1 MKTTLTLA
9 LSLALSMQITA
20 QRYHEVIFPS
30 ASVERD
36 IQYGTAP
43 NYQGVMTELML
54 DIYQPDND
62 NAQARALVVLV
73 HGGGFT
79 GGGKA
84 GENFQVWGMDL
95 AQRGFVVASIEYRLG
110 VTSKTD
116 AKLMWEASLR
126 CGQDTRAAV
135 RFLRSKMHDYRI
147 DTSHIFL
154 IGTSAG
160 GFGILQASILQD
172 NEIPSEIDQS
182 LGGAEGNSGTPNES
196 SKVHGLVVCWGAT
209 TDTTFIDA
217 GDPPL
222 FAVHGTADKTVPYQ
236 CGPSKFGF
244 DLCGGLPLTTRAA
257 NMGITSDLLLFPGA
271 GHTLDGD
278 PVLIDSCYRFAVRN
292 LATLADAPT
301 TVNNNVSFERGGIV
315 VYPNP
320 VQRGGVLTIQGVV
333 AEPTSVVLVDILGHQ
348 TPCAIVS
355 SVETEVNVTLPT
367 VDASSYYLVVSSAN
381 GVQVAP
387 VRCY

>member
-1 MKTTLTLA
+1 MKTTLILA
-9 LSLALSMQITA
+9 LTLVTSLHIAA
-20 QRYHEVIFPS
+20 QRYHTVIFPS

-36 IQYGTAP
+36 ILYGAAP
-43 NYQGVMTELML
+43 DYQGTMTDLML

-62 NAQARALVVLV
+62 NAQVRALVVLV

-84 GENFQVWGMDL
+84 GENFQEWGMDL
-95 AQRGFVVASIEYRLG
+95 ARRGFVVASIEYRLG

-116 AKLMWEASLR
+116 PKLMWEASLR

-172 NEIPSEIDQS
+172 NEIPANIDPS
-182 LGGAEGNSGTPNES
+182 LGGVEGNSGTPNES
-196 SKVHGLVVCWGAT
+196 SRVHGLVVCWGAT

-222 FAVHGTADKTVPYQ
+222 FAVHGTNDKTVPYQ
-236 CGPSKFGF
+236 CGASKFGF

-257 NMGITSDLLLFPGA
+257 NMGIASELLLFPGA

-292 LATLADAPT
+292 LATLTDAPT
-301 TVNNNVSFERGGIV
+301 TVNYDVLFESGGIA

-320 VQRGGVLTIQGVV
+320 VQRNGVLTIRGIS
-333 AEPTSVVLVDILGHQ
+333 AEPTSIVLVDMLGHQ
-348 TPCAIVS
+348 MPCAIVS
-355 SVETEVNVTLPT
+355 RADAEVSVSLPT
-367 VDASSYYLVVSSAN
+367 VETSSYYLVVSSAN
-381 GVQVAP
+381 GVQTTP
-387 VRCY
+387 LRCY